1 MATDFA
7 SKIYNLK
14 LELQPASIIEYTSEV
29 SDSLCSG
36 DVKMRTKISTQSFTS
51 LQKELLDAT
60 IAHARLPSE
69 NHSKYSIHFFVL
81 SVMLGASEVHE
92 MGKSMIT
99 LTRTK
104 KVLDIGTFTGASALA
119 WAIELPID
127 GKVISMDV
135 DHTQLEKV

>member
-1 MATDFA
+1 MLLLHMHAFLVRIT
-7 SKIYNLK
+7 
-14 LELQPASIIEYTSEV
+14 P
-29 SDSLCSG
+29 
-36 DVKMRTKISTQSFTS
+36 STQ
-51 LQKELLDAT
+51 
-60 IAHARLPSE
+60 H
-69 NHSKYSIHFFVL
+69 NFFVL

-119 WAIELPID
+119 WAIELPVD

-135 DHTQLEKV
+135 DHTQLEKVGKSFMMLT